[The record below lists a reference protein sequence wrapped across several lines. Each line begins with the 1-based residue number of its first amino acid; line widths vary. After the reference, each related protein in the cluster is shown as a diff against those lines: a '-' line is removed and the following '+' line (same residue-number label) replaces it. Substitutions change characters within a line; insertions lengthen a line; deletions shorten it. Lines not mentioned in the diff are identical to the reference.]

1 MENKV
6 KRYILF
12 QKEVN
17 QLFRLKAPC
26 NSGLNNIANINNL
39 VNRSKQ
45 RSLLLSNFSLFL
57 RPPKQ
62 TNSINLFGLS

>member
-17 QLFRLKAPC
+17 QLFRLKAPY

-39 VNRSKQ
+39 VNSSKQ
-45 RSLLLSNFSLFL
+45 KR
-57 RPPKQ
+57 
-62 TNSINLFGLS
+62 